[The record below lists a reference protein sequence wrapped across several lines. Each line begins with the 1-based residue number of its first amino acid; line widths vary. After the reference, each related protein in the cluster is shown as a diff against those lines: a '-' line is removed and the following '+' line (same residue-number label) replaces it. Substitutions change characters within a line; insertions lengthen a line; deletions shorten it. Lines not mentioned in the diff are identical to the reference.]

1 MPTYVTLYK
10 WTEQGVSNVKDAPAR
25 MEAAKKLTEAMGG
38 KVLGLYVTM
47 GEYDIVAV
55 AEGPSDEV
63 AAATAL
69 SIASKG
75 NVKTTTMRAFTESEF
90 SEIVKQIV

>member
-1 MPTYVTLYK
+1 MSTYVTLFK
-10 WTEQGVSNVKDAPAR
+10 WTEQGVKDVKNAPAR
-25 MEAAKKLTEAMGG
+25 FEASKKLTQAMGG
-38 KVLGLYVTM
+38 KVLGIYVTM

-55 AEGPSDEV
+55 TEGPSDEV

-75 NVKTTTMRAFTESEF
+75 NAKTLTMRAFTEKEF
-90 SEIVKQIV
+90 FEVVKKVV

>member
-10 WTEQGVSNVKDAPAR
+10 WTEQGVKDAKNVPAR
-25 MEAAKKLTEAMGG
+25 VAKAKKLTESMGG
-38 KVLGLYVTM
+38 KFLEIYVTM
-47 GEYDIVAV
+47 GDYDLVSV
-55 AEGPSDEV
+55 TEGPSDEM
-63 AAATAL
+63 ASAIAL

-90 SEIVKQIV
+90 SEILKKVS